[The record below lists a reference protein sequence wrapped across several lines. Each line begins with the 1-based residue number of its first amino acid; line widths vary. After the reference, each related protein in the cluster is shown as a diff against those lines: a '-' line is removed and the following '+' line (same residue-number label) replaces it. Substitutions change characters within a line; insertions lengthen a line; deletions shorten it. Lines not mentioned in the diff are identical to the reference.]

1 MTELQEWHNRLND
14 IQTATPYAAA
24 EIITRS
30 ESWASCA
37 VGSLIYDTL
46 SADPDCIHIARD
58 DWNADCYMSSSLE
71 RVIQENDPHLFWL
84 GLKFNKALRANRYD
98 HAKIILDTIKAH
110 RPDDSLIQTIITV
123 IQD

>member
-1 MTELQEWHNRLND
+1 MTEIQEWYNRLND

-24 EIITRS
+24 EIINRS
-30 ESWASCA
+30 DSWASCA

-58 DWNADCYMSSSLE
+58 DWNAECYMSSCLE
-71 RVIQENDPHLFWL
+71 RVIEDHNPELYWL
-84 GLKFNKALRANRYD
+84 GLKFNKAMRANRYD
-98 HAKIILDTIKAH
+98 HAKIILDTIKA
-110 RPDDSLIQTIITV
+110 RGPDDSLIQTIITV